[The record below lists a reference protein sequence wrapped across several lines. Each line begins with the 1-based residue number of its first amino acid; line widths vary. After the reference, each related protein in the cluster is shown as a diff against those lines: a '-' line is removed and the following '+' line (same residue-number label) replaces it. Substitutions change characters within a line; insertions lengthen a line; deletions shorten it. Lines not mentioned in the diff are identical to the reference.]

1 MKSASVSTWL
11 GLAAVLGLHLLPAV
25 NPIQPAPPRFR
36 VAAPVMDPS
45 TNTPPRHRVED
56 LGSGVASVH
65 VASLC
70 EPAPGQLAAAWYGGS
85 REGAKDV
92 AVFFSRRDS
101 RGWTPAVPVVTAESA
116 RQELGHYVRKVGN
129 AVLLSDAQ
137 GKLTLLYVAIALG
150 GWSGS
155 SLALK
160 ESTDLGQTWTP
171 SRRLILSPFFN
182 ISTLVKNGATPLEN
196 GGWAVPIYQELF
208 GKFPEILWL
217 QERAGMPTAV
227 RTRVFGGRTAFQP
240 ALVALDAQNALMLCR
255 TASQQRDLF
264 ATRSADGGQTWSA
277 PQLTG
282 LPNSDSGIDAL
293 RLHDGRLLLAFNDT
307 NSGRANLRLA
317 ISSDSGTT
325 WQRGPYLEQ
334 EAGEEFSYPFL
345 VQTGSGEIH
354 LAYTWKRRAI
364 RVVSFNTPWLNGQ
377 LSK

>member
-1 MKSASVSTWL
+1 MKPTSVFTWL
-11 GLAAVLGLHLLPAV
+11 GIAAVLGLHFLPART
-25 NPIQPAPPRFR
+25 QSRPALPRFQ
-36 VAAPVMDPS
+36 VAAPVKAAS
-45 TNTPPRHRVED
+45 TNTLPIHRVED
-56 LGSGVASVH
+56 LGGGVASVH

-101 RGWTPAVPVVTAESA
+101 RGWSPAVPVVTAETA

-129 AVLLSDAQ
+129 AVIFADAQ
-137 GKLTLLYVAIALG
+137 GKLSLLYVAIAVG

-182 ISTLVKNGATPLEN
+182 ISTLVKNGATPMED

-208 GKFPEILWL
+208 AKFPEILWL
-217 QERAGMPTAV
+217 NERAGTPTAV
-227 RTRVFGGRTAFQP
+227 RTRAFGGRTAFQP
-240 ALVALDAQNALMLCR
+240 SLVALDAQNALMLCR

-264 ATRSADGGQTWSA
+264 MTRTADGGQSWSA
-277 PQLTG
+277 PQITG
-282 LPNSDSGIDAL
+282 LPNSDSGVDAI

-307 NSGRANLRLA
+307 NTGRANLRLA
-317 ISSDSGTT
+317 ISRDSGTN

-334 EAGEEFSYPFL
+334 EPGEEFSYPFL
-345 VQTGSGEIH
+345 VQARDGEIH

-364 RVVSFNTPWLNGQ
+364 RVVSFNSTWLDIR
-377 LSK
+377 LPK

>member
-1 MKSASVSTWL
+1 MKIPSVFTWL
-11 GLAAVLGLHLLPAV
+11 GMAAVLGLHFLPART
-25 NPIQPAPPRFR
+25 QSRPAPPRFQ
-36 VAAPVMDPS
+36 VAPVMTAPTNSPPS
-45 TNTPPRHRVED
+45 HRVED
-56 LGSGVASVH
+56 LGGGVASVH

-101 RGWTPAVPVVTAESA
+101 RGWSAAVPVVTAETA

-129 AVLLSDAQ
+129 AVLFADAQ
-137 GKLTLLYVAIALG
+137 GKLSLLYVAIAIG

-217 QERAGMPTAV
+217 QERAGTPTAV

-255 TASQQRDLF
+255 TASEQRDLF
-264 ATRSADGGQTWSA
+264 ATRSADGGQTWST
-277 PQLTG
+277 PQPTG
-282 LPNSDSGIDAL
+282 LPNSDSGVDAIRL
-293 RLHDGRLLLAFNDT
+293 RDGRLLLAFNDT

-317 ISSDSGTT
+317 ISPNGGTT

-334 EAGEEFSYPFL
+334 EPETEFSYPFL
-345 VQTGSGEIH
+345 FQAKNGEIH

-364 RVVSFNTPWLNGQ
+364 RVVSFNSTWLDAQ
-377 LSK
+377 LPK